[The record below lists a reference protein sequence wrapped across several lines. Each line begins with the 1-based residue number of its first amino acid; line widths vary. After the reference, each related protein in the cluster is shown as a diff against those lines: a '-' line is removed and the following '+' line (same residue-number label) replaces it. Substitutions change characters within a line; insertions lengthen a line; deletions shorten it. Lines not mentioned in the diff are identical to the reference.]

1 MKLPKPLHR
10 WTVSPTHAVRLQR
23 ELVERVRIEPLLQ
36 GVRLVAGVD
45 ATISTDDRW
54 LLAGVAVWDVRE
66 SELVET
72 RLAKRRACFPY
83 VPGLLSFREAPAVL
97 AAVRKLRVT
106 PDVFLFDGQ
115 GRAHPRR
122 FGLASHAG
130 VLVDSPSVG
139 CAKSRLYGKHQE
151 PATRRGS
158 RRRLIDPSDGQTI
171 GAVVRTRDRVK
182 CVYVSIGHRVTLADA
197 IRLVL
202 SCHSGYRIPQPLRLA
217 HQLVTAGRAHL

>member
-10 WTVSPTHAVRLQR
+10 WTVSPTQAIRLQR
-23 ELVERVRIEPLLQ
+23 KLVERVRIEALPQ
-36 GVRLVAGVD
+36 PVRWVAGVD
-45 ATISTDDRW
+45 ATVSTDGRW
-54 LLAGVAVWDVRE
+54 LLAGVVVWDLRK

-72 RLAKRRACFPY
+72 CLARRSGRFPY
-83 VPGLLSFREAPAVL
+83 VPGLLSFREVPAVL
-97 AAVRKLRVT
+97 AAVRKLHVT

-130 VLVDSPSVG
+130 VLMDLPSVG
-139 CAKSRLYGKHQE
+139 CAKSRLYGQHQE
-151 PATRRGS
+151 PAIRRGS

-171 GAVVRTRDRVK
+171 GAVVRTRERVK

-202 SCHSGYRIPQPLRLA
+202 GCHSGYRIPQPLRLA

>member
-10 WTVSPTHAVRLQR
+10 WTVSPTHAIRLQR
-23 ELVERVRIEPLLQ
+23 ELVERVRIEPLPQ
-36 GVRLVAGVD
+36 QVRLVAGVD
-45 ATISTDDRW
+45 ATVSTDGRW
-54 LLAGVAVWDVRE
+54 LLGGVAVWDLHK
-66 SELVET
+66 SELLET
-72 RLAKRRACFPY
+72 RLAKRPARFPY
-83 VPGLLSFREAPAVL
+83 VPGLLSFREVPAVL
-97 AAVRKLRVT
+97 AAVRKLRVA

-130 VLVDSPSVG
+130 VLMDSPSVG
-139 CAKSRLYGKHQE
+139 CAKSRLYGQHQE
-151 PATRRGS
+151 PAIRRGS

-171 GAVVRTRDRVK
+171 GTVLRTRDRVK
-182 CVYVSIGHRVTLADA
+182 CVYVSIGHRVTLADS

-202 SCHSGYRIPQPLRLA
+202 GCHSGYRIPQPLRLA